1 MASHKP
7 LSPEFSWHEEANR
20 LVLRLQEIPLAQVEP
35 TGNAWVVRTLM
46 HDGEPPSRIAVP
58 SAEEGKAWVMRWA
71 HCRQGALV
79 RAIAQR
85 LTAHRLANLQTG

>member
-1 MASHKP
+1 MASHPP
-7 LSPEFSWHEEANR
+7 LSPEFSWHEEDDR
-20 LVLRLQEIPLAQVEP
+20 IVLRLQEIPLAQVEA

-58 SAEEGKAWVMRWA
+58 SAEDGKAWVMRWA
-71 HCRQGALV
+71 QCRQAALV

-85 LTAHRLANLQTG
+85 LTVQRPAALLPG